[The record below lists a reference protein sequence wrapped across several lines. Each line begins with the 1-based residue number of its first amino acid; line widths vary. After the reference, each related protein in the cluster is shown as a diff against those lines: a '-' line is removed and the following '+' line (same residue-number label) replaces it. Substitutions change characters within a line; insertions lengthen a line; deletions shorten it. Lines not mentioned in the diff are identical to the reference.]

1 VATDGDRVV
10 SLVTGARKVLT
21 SGTRLPERESGYEGA
36 RASAADGWGRAGSGR
51 GEGSAGTRE
60 MGRLGRE
67 GGGSAGAPKREKD
80 WAGNGPTEGGFFLFL
95 FLFYFLF
102 LFLFLFFLLFL
113 LNHSL
118 AIYILK

>member
-1 VATDGDRVV
+1 VRLTGGAGLAAAEGR
-10 SLVTGARKVLT
+10 GAR
-21 SGTRLPERESGYEGA
+21 
-36 RASAADGWGRAGSGR
+36 
-51 GEGSAGTRE
+51 
-60 MGRLGRE
+60 
-67 GGGSAGAPKREKD
+67 KREKD